1 MKRVTYKGLIYT
13 VEESFNDH
21 YKLSG
26 IGWRK
31 KSDCTHWLS
40 GWFKKFF
47 EGDWM
52 GLWKL

>member
-1 MKRVTYKGLIYT
+1 MKKVTYRGLIYT
-13 VEESFNDH
+13 VEESIYGF

-26 IGWRK
+26 IGWRQ
-31 KSDCTHWLS
+31 KSDCTHWLA

-52 GLWKL
+52 GLWKI